1 MARAHSSCTRSG
13 PVAAACLAVLAA
25 SAPVHRARAQQ
36 FELAD
41 VAFVEQRSERTSCRI
56 GEPVRVQVRF
66 GLEEQFLAQ
75 SAIPLFLRPL
85 ELPVALQVPWRNG
98 VSAVR
103 VQAAEALPVDA
114 VVRSIAVD
122 GAEARVQSA
131 GTVDRDGRR
140 FAVHEFVLAVV
151 PLRTGAI
158 ELSAAVLR
166 AAWATTFRDDVLQG
180 RVPIDRREGSIAS
193 NVLTL
198 QVEPVPMA
206 GRPADYDGAVGQ
218 LRMRAALGSDAVA
231 AGEVLQ
237 VNVTVEGTANFGAFG
252 PPRFE
257 ALGDFHVVGTLQRE
271 IASGME
277 YVISL
282 EPPPG
287 VASGMVPLLRLPFYD
302 PEPPGTFRVAATPPL
317 PFRVVK
323 QEPAAPAATSPP
335 AAPAEPAER
344 EDSHLGLWISV
355 GLVWVLLLVRAKRR
369 IAAFRAAQQQDP
381 GGSGRG

>member
-1 MARAHSSCTRSG
+1 MPRTPTSCTRSG
-13 PVAAACLAVLAA
+13 LAAVACLAVLAA
-25 SAPVHRARAQQ
+25 AAPVGRARAQQ

-41 VAFVEQRSERTSCRI
+41 VAFVEQRTERTSCRI

-103 VQAAEALPVDA
+103 VQAEAALPADA
-114 VVRSIAVD
+114 VARSLAVD

-131 GTVDRDGRR
+131 GTVDRGGRR
-140 FAVHEFVLAVV
+140 FVVHELVLAVV
-151 PLRTGAI
+151 PLRSGAI
-158 ELSAAVLR
+158 ELPAAVLR

-206 GRPADYDGAVGQ
+206 GRPVDYDGAVGR
-218 LRMRAALGSDAVA
+218 LRMRAALRSDAVA
-231 AGEVLQ
+231 AGEVLE
-237 VNVTVEGTANFGAFG
+237 VIVTVEGTANFGAFG

-257 ALGDFHVVGTLQRE
+257 ALGDFHVTGTLQRA
-271 IASGME
+271 IPGGME

-282 EPPPG
+282 VPPPG
-287 VASGMVPLLRLPFYD
+287 SASGTVPLMRLPFYD
-302 PEPPGTFRVAATPPL
+302 PEPPGAFRVAATPPL
-317 PFRVVK
+317 PFRVVT
-323 QEPAAPAATSPP
+323 QEPAAPAATTQP
-335 AAPAEPAER
+335 AAPEQAER
-344 EDSHLGLWISV
+344 EGSHLGLWVSV

-369 IAAFRAAQQQDP
+369 IAAFRAAQQQER
-381 GGSGRG
+381 GGSGGG